1 MKIKDVPE
9 GVEIICN
16 GATAEVLSTGPMG
29 ARVDVKSI
37 PENSGLSLGFQV
49 WSNETDVT
57 PAYKIHT
64 DPPNL
69 QNAEVSSVKAIKLPL
84 TLF

>member
-16 GATAEVLSTGPMG
+16 GATAEMLSTGPMG
-29 ARVDVKSI
+29 ARVNVTSI
-37 PENSGLSLGFQV
+37 PVNSGFSLGKQI
-49 WSNETDVT
+49 WSNLSDVEPVPDT
-57 PAYKIHT
+57 APGKPGIGKSG
-64 DPPNL
+64 
-69 QNAEVSSVKAIKLPL
+69 VSSVKAIKLPL